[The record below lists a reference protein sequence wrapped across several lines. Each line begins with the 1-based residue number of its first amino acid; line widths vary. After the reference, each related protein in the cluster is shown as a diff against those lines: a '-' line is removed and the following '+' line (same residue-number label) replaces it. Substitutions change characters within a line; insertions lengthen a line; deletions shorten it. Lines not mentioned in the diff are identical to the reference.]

1 MGKNKDIKFR
11 EKITRLE
18 EIASSLE
25 DTSLDLEDALKLY
38 EEGMILAKE
47 CTDQLKGAELRI
59 TELKNK
65 LLNDLAN

>member
-1 MGKNKDIKFR
+1 MS
-11 EKITRLE
+11 RLE

-25 DTSLDLEDALKLY
+25 DTTLDLEDALKLY

-47 CTDQLKGAELRI
+47 CTEQLKGAELKI

-65 LLNDLAN
+65 LLNDIAN

>member
-1 MGKNKDIKFR
+1 MGKSKETKFR
-11 EKITRLE
+11 DKISRLE

-25 DTSLDLEDALKLY
+25 DTTLDLEDALKLY

-47 CTDQLKGAELRI
+47 CTEQLKGAELKI

-65 LLNDLAN
+65 LLNDIAN